1 MFLSGWKITVQ
12 FLIRYSND
20 AFSHPKQLQGK
31 PLLSILLFISAVFSA
46 FLELNPHNHFMS
58 LQKVILFPY
67 PLCFGF
73 TFLGTYFLLQSIP
86 LFFLR
91 DVPSCTMELTP
102 SLLPSPALT
111 LQPRR
116 LRDPSRGRNELCKGS
131 HEITASNSEG
141 EAHRHLVSA
150 DQSLYFAEMYSTYT
164 ANCE

>member
-12 FLIRYSND
+12 ILIRYSND

-46 FLELNPHNHFMS
+46 FLELNPHNHLMS
-58 LQKVILFPY
+58 LQKVMLFPY

-73 TFLGTYFLLQSIP
+73 TFLGTSFCNQFP
-86 LFFLR
+86 CFFLR
-91 DVPSCTMELTP
+91 DVPSSTMELTP
-102 SLLPSPALT
+102 SLLPRPALT
-111 LQPRR
+111 LKPPR
-116 LRDPSRGRNELCKGS
+116 LQDPFRGRNELCKGS
-131 HEITASNSEG
+131 HEITASSSEG

-150 DQSLYFAEMYSTYT
+150 DQSLYFAEMYSTYA